1 MIGAGD
7 PTMYAY
13 DFRHDLNLLDI
24 SWTGLF
30 TPEIATRY
38 ARELVDAFRRSGFRP
53 GYRLRIDMSDIAVQP
68 REAIMTVHEC
78 LRDFPR
84 ASRIAMINRS
94 AIGRQQI
101 RRLMTQPYLRVFDC
115 AEDSLGWLTAPEEVA
130 A

>member
-1 MIGAGD
+1 
-7 PTMYAY
+7 MYAY
-13 DFRHDLNLLDI
+13 EFRHDLNLLDI
-24 SWTGLF
+24 RWTGLF

-53 GYRLRIDMSDIAVQP
+53 GYRLRIDMSEITVQP
-68 REAIMTVHEC
+68 REAIMTVHEA

-84 ASRIAMINRS
+84 ASRIAMINNS

-115 AEDSLGWLTAPEEVA
+115 AEDSVAWLTEQEEPVA
-130 A
+130 